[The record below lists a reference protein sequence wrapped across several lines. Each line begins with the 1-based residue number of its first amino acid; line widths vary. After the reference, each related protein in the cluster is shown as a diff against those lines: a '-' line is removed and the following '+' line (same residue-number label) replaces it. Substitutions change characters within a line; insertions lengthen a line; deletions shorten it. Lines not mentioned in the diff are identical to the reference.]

1 MFVDNNLTWSD
12 HIKHLTKKI
21 ASSIWLLSKIKKF
34 LSQDHR
40 VQFYKS
46 YIQPHIDFCSIVWGS
61 SSESN
66 KLKIF
71 KLQKRACKVIL
82 DFNVDDPNEAMNS
95 LKIMSIYDRLY
106 LRKAKFMFK
115 IFNNVAPAYI
125 SESFTLRNN
134 VNTSINLRS
143 SSAGCFIP
151 PKPRTEYFKHSMRYS
166 GCLVWNSLPE
176 EIKSAQTIDTFH
188 SRCLDVLKKSGKYP
202 CGVCQSGVGSS
213 NAVFCGG
220 CKRWVH
226 KKCSGI
232 KGPLRPDPE
241 FRCARCLGTARAIDE
256 REVSEVE
263 VGNEKLEVVPEF
275 CYLGDILSAGGG
287 CELAAITR
295 CKCAWG
301 KFRQLLPLLTNRH
314 LPVLTRGKVY
324 SSCVRS
330 VMLHAAETWAMK
342 VDTLNRLRRNDRA
355 MIRWICNVRAKD
367 EVSSDSLLTK
377 LGIQD
382 LDVVLRTSRM
392 RWFGHVERST
402 GWIAEVRKLNVV
414 AQKRS
419 GRPRKSWDEVLENDR
434 KKLGMDSADPQNR
447 SEWRGRLRERLVKKP
462 NPR

>member
-1 MFVDNNLTWSD
+1 MED
-12 HIKHLTKKI
+12 
-21 ASSIWLLSKIKKF
+21 
-34 LSQDHR
+34 R
-40 VQFYKS
+40 VNMGKT
-46 YIQPHIDFCSIVWGS
+46 
-61 SSESN
+61 
-66 KLKIF
+66 
-71 KLQKRACKVIL
+71 
-82 DFNVDDPNEAMNS
+82 
-95 LKIMSIYDRLY
+95 KIM
-106 LRKAKFMFK
+106 
-115 IFNNVAPAYI
+115 
-125 SESFTLRNN
+125 ESG
-134 VNTSINLRS
+134 INLD
-143 SSAGCFIP
+143 
-151 PKPRTEYFKHSMRYS
+151 M
-166 GCLVWNSLPE
+166 
-176 EIKSAQTIDTFH
+176 
-188 SRCLDVLKKSGKYP
+188 LKKTGTYP

-213 NAVFCGG
+213 NAIFFGG
-220 CKRWVH
+220 CKCWVH

-256 REVSEVE
+256 REFQRLRLETKSLKLSQSSATLRTCSLQEV
-263 VGNEKLEVVPEF
+263 
-275 CYLGDILSAGGG
+275 
-287 CELAAITR
+287 AAITR

-314 LPVLTRGKVY
+314 LPLLTRGKVY

-342 VDTLNRLRRNDRA
+342 VDTLNHLQRNDRA

-367 EVSSDSLLTK
+367 KVSSDSLLTK